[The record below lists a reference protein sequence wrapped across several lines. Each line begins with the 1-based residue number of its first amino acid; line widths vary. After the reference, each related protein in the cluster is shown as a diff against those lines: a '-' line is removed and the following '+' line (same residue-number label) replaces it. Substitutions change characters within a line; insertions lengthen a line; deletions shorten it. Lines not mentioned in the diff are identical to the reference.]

1 MVRRDKRASHR
12 NGCLKALAL
21 IGVLALSGCSV
32 TLNATGRWR
41 ETPVAAPDA
50 EADRIKAVV
59 NAMVSELSQ
68 TPNDIDAVNAVLTK
82 YGINRKKVE

>member
-1 MVRRDKRASHR
+1 
-12 NGCLKALAL
+12 
-21 IGVLALSGCSV
+21 VLALSGCSV

-68 TPNDIDAVNAVLTK
+68 TPNDIDAVNSVLTK